1 MANYPISY
9 LGRAPQFPFVV
20 DANGRFVLIQDEE
33 LIKQAL
39 VEQLSENIGT
49 RFMIGEYGSKIKS
62 LLFEKNTEVLHS
74 LLSTFI
80 LEALR
85 PEQRVKIRKID
96 ISSDIEKV
104 SVTIRYTI
112 VQSNTIDTLF
122 YELNL
127 NAG

>member
-104 SVTIRYTI
+104 YVTIRYTI